1 MRNIVAGAIREEV
14 KSKAG
19 ATVDLPCVINQNECG
34 DFHSIKWYKEN
45 RRVYVYSPI
54 ANFAKAEGE
63 LVERGTL
70 IFEGNNSTTRLQIK
84 DLNTKDEGEYKC
96 EITFLDITKDCPV
109 VQLVKLTT
117 LGKQYLV
124 NYVGVR
130 IHQGIRMIKLSEM
143 RPLGS
148 ATFWDNHLPAVTM
161 ILTPILV
168 SLKPKILPNMW
179 CHFL

>member
-1 MRNIVAGAIREEV
+1 M

-19 ATVDLPCVINQNECG
+19 RTVDLPCVINQAECG

-63 LVERGTL
+63 LVERGNL
-70 IFEGNNSTTRLQIK
+70 IFDGNNETTRLQIT
-84 DLNTKDEGEYKC
+84 DLKTTDEGEYKC

-117 LGKQYLV
+117 LGKCRV
-124 NYVGVR
+124 DDSG
-130 IHQGIRMIKLSEM
+130 
-143 RPLGS
+143 
-148 ATFWDNHLPAVTM
+148 
-161 ILTPILV
+161 
-168 SLKPKILPNMW
+168 
-179 CHFL
+179 